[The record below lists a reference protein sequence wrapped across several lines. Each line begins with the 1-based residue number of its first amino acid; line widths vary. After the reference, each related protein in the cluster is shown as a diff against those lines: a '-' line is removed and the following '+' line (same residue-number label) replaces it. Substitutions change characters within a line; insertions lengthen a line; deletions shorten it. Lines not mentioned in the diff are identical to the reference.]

1 MRHFITTNSAQDN
14 GSIPLHIFRAEIRN
28 GLNLGAPNGN
38 GVFPWGTTASNVVNR
53 PLFAWENGNTQLM
66 RILANGNVGIGTTTP
81 TTRFHTF
88 GSVRFESI
96 PTVTTNTYVLTAD
109 ANGVV
114 SRQLSSSFG
123 GGGLANLCNSTNFL
137 TKTNGTDLTC
147 SQIYDIGNI
156 VGIGTTSPEN
166 SEGWSRTLEV
176 RGGGHSKILSSTG
189 NVFSGLWSHDYG
201 YYGSPAGGITGTW
214 TNHPFSIITNK
225 LNRITV
231 ASNGNVGINTTAPSA
246 KFHNNG
252 TVRFENLP
260 TSTTNNTFI
269 TSDVSGNLARR
280 IVAFENVNSTCFT
293 TNFVPKNNGTG
304 LSCSQIFDNG
314 TNVGI
319 GTTTPSNKL
328 TVNGAVQS
336 ISNLFISDII
346 YKEKIAPI
354 NNALELV
361 SALDGK
367 TYNWKVSSFP
377 ELNFDNTLQ
386 YGLIAQE
393 VETVMPSIVHTDDL
407 GRKSVNYSAIIPVLV
422 EALKQQQDQITALQD
437 QINTNFQRQ
446 NNGLISL
453 KNTKIISVSP
463 NPSSDV
469 ISVSM
474 NIESEVTE
482 AKLVVYD
489 LKGAVINSL
498 TIKDRGFDISKSFQ
512 KDNFGTGTYI
522 VTLVVNGKSIDS
534 KKFIFN

>member
-1 MRHFITTNSAQDN
+1 MNRKILLLGALIYGSISFAQQFPHVATSNGNAERVASFRVNDSSTEFLEITNSTNVAGQFIPSLWAHHQADNRYVFREFITTNSTQDN
-14 GSIPLHIFRAEIRN
+14 GSIPMMIYRAEIRN
-28 GLNLGAPNGN
+28 GLNLTAPSG
-38 GVFPWGTTASNVVNR
+38 GVDFPWGTAASNVVNR

-88 GSVRFESI
+88 GSLRFESI

-109 ANGVV
+109 VNGVV

-123 GGGLANLCNSTNFL
+123 GGGITNTCATTNFL
-137 TKTNGTDLTC
+137 TKTGASGLTC
-147 SQIYDIGNI
+147 SQVFDN
-156 VGIGTTSPEN
+156 GT
-166 SEGWSRTLEV
+166 
-176 RGGGHSKILSSTG
+176 
-189 NVFSGLWSHDYG
+189 
-201 YYGSPAGGITGTW
+201 
-214 TNHPFSIITNK
+214 
-225 LNRITV
+225 
-231 ASNGNVGINTTAPSA
+231 NVGINTISPTA

-260 TSTTNNTFI
+260 STTTNNIFV
-269 TSDVSGNLARR
+269 TSDANGNLSNRTLT
-280 IVAFENVNSTCFT
+280 VGNVNSNCFT
-293 TNFVPKNNGTG
+293 TNYIPKNNGSG
-304 LSCSQIFDNG
+304 LTCSQIFDNG

-319 GTTTPSNKL
+319 GTATPSNKL

-346 YKEKIAPI
+346 YKEKINPI
-354 NNALELV
+354 ANALELV
-361 SALDGK
+361 NKLDGK
-367 TYNWKVSSFP
+367 TYNWKVNDFP
-377 ELNFDNTLQ
+377 DLNFDNTLQ

-393 VETVMPSIVHTDDL
+393 VETVIPAIVHTDNL
-407 GRKSVNYSAIIPVLV
+407 GRKSVNYVAIIPVLV
-422 EALKQQQDQITALQD
+422 EAIKQQQDQITALQD
-437 QINTNFQRQ
+437 QLNTNFQRQ
-446 NNGLISL
+446 NNELISL

-474 NIESEVTE
+474 NIESEVVE

-489 LKGAVINSL
+489 LKGSVINSL
-498 TIKDRGFDISKSFQ
+498 SVKDRGYDISKTFQ

-522 VTLVVNGKSIDS
+522 VSLIVNGKSIDS